1 MAKKRVLLVDDSAI
15 MAKQLQKILDGHD
28 EFEVVGQARNGIEGV
43 KLFKT
48 LKPDIVLMDIVMP
61 ELDGLQSLRSIMSL
75 DENAKIVVVSST
87 GGVEEKVAEALNFGA
102 RNVIT
107 KPFVAD
113 SVINVLKGI

>member
-1 MAKKRVLLVDDSAI
+1 MDKKKVLVVDDSAI
-15 MAKQLQKILDGHD
+15 IAKQLKKILEGQGD
-28 EFEVVGQARNGIEGV
+28 FEVVGQARNGVEGL
-43 KLFKT
+43 KLFST

-61 ELDGLQSLRSIMSL
+61 ELDGIQAIRSIMSL

-87 GGVEEKVAEALNFGA
+87 GGVGDQVAEALNFGA

-113 SVINVLKGI
+113 RVINVLKGV

>member
-1 MAKKRVLLVDDSAI
+1 MSKKKVLLVDDSAI
-15 MAKQLQKILDGHD
+15 IAKQLQKILDGHED
-28 EFEVVGQARNGIEGV
+28 FEVVGQARNGVEGL
-43 KLFKT
+43 KLFT
-48 LKPDIVLMDIVMP
+48 SLKPDIVLMDIVMP
-61 ELDGLQSLRSIMSL
+61 ELDGLQAIRSIMAL

-87 GGVEEKVAEALNFGA
+87 GGVGEKVAEALHFGA